1 MQRRVVFVYDLAT
14 RSFNLVKLVLQK
26 LGDIGRLLGRLK
38 RDAAHQSM
46 PALVGFSKRVSQA
59 YNTLIELLQGFML
72 GVTARVQVNGMGY
85 IPRQEQ
91 QTYKISGFHCGM
103 APISGGG
110 IAPMSD
116 GNAPPMSGGG
126 GGAAPISGGICISF

>member
-1 MQRRVVFVYDLAT
+1 MQRCVVFVYYLVAN
-14 RSFNLVKLVLQK
+14 RLNLVKLIRQE
-26 LGDIGRLLGRLK
+26 LGDIGCLLGRLK

-46 PALVGFSKRVSQA
+46 PTLVGFSKRVSQA
-59 YNTLIELLQGFML
+59 YNALIELLQGFML

-91 QTYKISGFHCGM
+91 QTYKISGVHCGM

-116 GNAPPMSGGG
+116 GGASPMSGGG
-126 GGAAPISGGICISF
+126 GAAPVSGGICISF